1 MERFIT
7 TLGTKNRQKLRQEF
21 GFKSIRQAKK
31 QLGVDSDAE
40 AYEIMQ
46 DSYNQAIEEFR
57 RQDKQQKNIF
67 NVGYT
72 LEQGMDKVE
81 QHITSKNMTNFEIT
95 IKSATTPAK
104 RKIKFKSK
112 DHFVNWKNKLFQENE
127 DSKGQIIDQ
136 GQGANVFNNI
146 TIQSI
151 KKVQGGASVKHDM
164 EKKITIHNYIL
175 NCFRPKTNRQ
185 DCLFTAIKYLKP
197 DLEVDIKA
205 IRKHFKIEGRAVKV
219 ESDIA
224 FKILD
229 YLEIDDIELFDDT
242 EKEIVLDDKKTYIV
256 LHNEHYYPVVNFVDK
271 KVSDKKR
278 RKLLAF
284 DFETRPTEEY
294 ITIKATGEKMY
305 ILKDTIASVY
315 YKTGYTKNQNDVFV
329 KTIITTDN
337 EKTSARKF
345 IDFLIQSD
353 KDHIH
358 FNIIAHNGSNFDFY
372 FILAEMTEDEY
383 AECDINFR
391 GTSVIG
397 IEFRGH
403 KFKDSRCFL
412 ANSLE
417 KLSKNF
423 QVEDGKITKFQL
435 HGEEISSA
443 NLCFY
448 KHELKFDDFMKLKN
462 SDIEFWDKYEH
473 YCMTDSIALYQI
485 WKKFE
490 TLVNGMIEAIS
501 PFVLAKCSLNGSNT
515 IGGHSKK
522 ILNEINKYR
531 GQSTSVKRSMEVFL
545 GHHNMIRTKKEMSEL
560 QELKIK
566 KNRDLGIQWGLYKKQ
581 FEINTEKYRF
591 VCNFKR
597 GGISHCN
604 QRGNHKSGVV
614 GFDIKSQYPACLK
627 YGMMPCG
634 VSSWV
639 EEYNEE
645 YHGFYHFEKVYF
657 DDDKHTY
664 RPIAQCKKGESLNWN
679 VAGHIV
685 ENQYIDSYM
694 VKYLIKNNGLN
705 LEKSVLTKGLVS
717 KFEMPMDKLFGKY
730 IDTFYNEKA
739 RQDELKEKKDPSYN
753 QALRETIKLY
763 LNSLTGKLVENPEH
777 YFQLKSDWTELNSN
791 KYSYTDDPNDKEN
804 NLGTLTINGVKK
816 YKDYSDKTNEWVL
829 AGVMVYSYSKRLL
842 FEYVNMLPNKSS
854 DIIHTE
860 TDGLYFSAR
869 LKQKFIDGCANYKGD
884 YKEVMIGSEL
894 GNIEF
899 DCESKE
905 GTNNY
910 FLGKKFY
917 RMDYEGVQPKIKGF
931 PQATIDDAGNK
942 IQLVDEKVYE
952 DHFKGVEVKKTFN
965 TLKRNLT
972 GDKPTILAYKM
983 TRTLNIN
990 KEISEGKYPT
1000 FN

>member
-1 MERFIT
+1 MERLIT
-7 TLGTKNRQKLRQEF
+7 TLGTKNKQKLRKEF

-31 QLGVDSDAE
+31 ELGVGTDAE

-72 LEQGMDKVE
+72 LQQGMDKVE
-81 QHITSKNMTNFEIT
+81 QHITSKNMTNFELK

-104 RKIKFKSK
+104 RTVKFKNK

-127 DSKGQIIDQ
+127 DSQGNIIDQ

-146 TIQSI
+146 TIKSI
-151 KKVQGGASVKHDM
+151 KKVQGGASVKYDM

-197 DLEVDIKA
+197 DLEVDIKQ
-205 IRKHFKIEGRAVKV
+205 IRKHFKIEGREVKV
-219 ESDIA
+219 ETDIA
-224 FKILD
+224 FKIFD
-229 YLEIDDIELFDDT
+229 YLEIKDIELFDDT
-242 EKEIVLDDKKTYIV
+242 EKEIVLDHKKTYIV
-256 LHNEHYYPVVNFVDK
+256 LHNEHYYPVVNFVEK
-271 KVSDKKR
+271 KVSEKKR

-284 DFETRPTEEY
+284 DFETRPTEDY

-315 YKTGYTKNQNDVFV
+315 YEKGDSRTNNFIKM
-329 KTIITTDN
+329 IITTDN

-353 KDHIH
+353 IDHIH

-372 FILAEMTEDEY
+372 FILAEMTEEEY
-383 AECDINFR
+383 SECDINFR

-397 IEFRGH
+397 IEFKGH

-462 SDIEFWDKYEH
+462 TDIEFWDKYEH

-522 ILNEINKYR
+522 ILNEINKFK
-531 GQSTSVKRSMEVFL
+531 GQSNS
-545 GHHNMIRTKKEMSEL
+545 KKEMMERFFL
-560 QELKIK
+560 TDKHFDNK
-566 KNRDLGIQWGLYKKQ
+566 KYK
-581 FEINTEKYRF
+581 FI
-591 VCNFKR
+591 CNFKR

-634 VSSWV
+634 YSFEVK
-639 EEYNEE
+639 EFKEE
-645 YHGFYHFEKVYF
+645 YHGFYHFESVYF
-657 DDDKHTY
+657 DNAEHTY
-664 RPIAQCKKGESLNWN
+664 RPIAECKKGESLNWN

-705 LEKSVLTKGLVS
+705 LEKSVMTTGLVS
-717 KFEMPMDKLFGKY
+717 KNEMPMDRLFGKY

-777 YFQLKSDWTELNSN
+777 YFQLKNDWTELNSN
-791 KYSYTDDPNDKEN
+791 KHNYTDEPNDKEN

-816 YKDYSDKTNEWVL
+816 YKDYSDKTNEWVI

-842 FEYVNMLPNKSS
+842 FEYVNMLPNKSC

-869 LKQKFIDGCANYKGD
+869 LKQKFIDGCANYKGN

-942 IQLVDEKVYE
+942 IQLVDEKIYE
-952 DHFKGVEVKKTFN
+952 DHFNGVEIKKTFN

-990 KEISEGKYPT
+990 KEIVDGKYPT
-1000 FN
+1000 FE

>member
-1 MERFIT
+1 MYIEGMERLIT
-7 TLGTKNRQKLRQEF
+7 TLGTKNKQKLRKEF

-31 QLGVDSDAE
+31 ELGVGTDAE

-72 LEQGMDKVE
+72 LQQGMDKVE
-81 QHITSKNMTNFEIT
+81 QHITSKNMTNFELK

-104 RKIKFKSK
+104 RTVKFKNK

-127 DSKGQIIDQ
+127 DSQGNIIDQ

-146 TIQSI
+146 TIKSI
-151 KKVQGGASVKHDM
+151 KKVQGGASVKYDM

-197 DLEVDIKA
+197 DLEVDIKQ
-205 IRKHFKIEGRAVKV
+205 IRKHFKIEGREVKV
-219 ESDIA
+219 ETDIA
-224 FKILD
+224 FKIFD
-229 YLEIDDIELFDDT
+229 YLEIKDIELFDDT
-242 EKEIVLDDKKTYIV
+242 EKEIVLDHKKTYIV
-256 LHNEHYYPVVNFVDK
+256 LHNEHYYPVVNFVEK
-271 KVSDKKR
+271 KVSEKKR

-284 DFETRPTEEY
+284 DFETRPTEDY

-315 YKTGYTKNQNDVFV
+315 YEKGDSRTNNFIKM
-329 KTIITTDN
+329 IITTDN

-353 KDHIH
+353 IDHIH

-372 FILAEMTEDEY
+372 FILAEMTEEEY
-383 AECDINFR
+383 SECDINFR

-397 IEFRGH
+397 IEFKGH

-462 SDIEFWDKYEH
+462 TDIEFWDKYEH

-522 ILNEINKYR
+522 ILNEINKFK
-531 GQSTSVKRSMEVFL
+531 GQSNS
-545 GHHNMIRTKKEMSEL
+545 KKEMMERFFL
-560 QELKIK
+560 TDKHFDNK
-566 KNRDLGIQWGLYKKQ
+566 KYK
-581 FEINTEKYRF
+581 FI
-591 VCNFKR
+591 CNFKR

-634 VSSWV
+634 YSFEVK
-639 EEYNEE
+639 EFKEE
-645 YHGFYHFEKVYF
+645 YHGFYHFESVYF
-657 DDDKHTY
+657 DNAEHTY
-664 RPIAQCKKGESLNWN
+664 RPIAECKKGESLNWN

-705 LEKSVLTKGLVS
+705 LEKSVMTTGLVS
-717 KFEMPMDKLFGKY
+717 KNEMPMDRLFGKY

-777 YFQLKSDWTELNSN
+777 YFQLKNDWTELNSN
-791 KYSYTDDPNDKEN
+791 KHNYTDEPNDKEN

-816 YKDYSDKTNEWVL
+816 YKDYSDKTNEWVI

-842 FEYVNMLPNKSS
+842 FEYVNMLPNKSC

-869 LKQKFIDGCANYKGD
+869 LKQKFIDGCANYKGN

-942 IQLVDEKVYE
+942 IQLVDEKIYE
-952 DHFKGVEVKKTFN
+952 DHFNGVEIKKTFN

-990 KEISEGKYPT
+990 KEIVDGKYPT
-1000 FN
+1000 FE

>member
-1 MERFIT
+1 MSLRQIS
-7 TLGTKNRQKLRQEF
+7 TLGTKNKQTLRKEF
-21 GFKSIRQAKK
+21 GFKSITQAKI
-31 QLGVDSDAE
+31 QLGVDSDIE
-40 AYEIMQ
+40 AWSIMM
-46 DSYNQAIEEFR
+46 DAYNQAVQEFR
-57 RQDKQQKNIF
+57 KQDKQQKTIF
-67 NVGYT
+67 NKGFS
-72 LEQGMDKVE
+72 LENAMDKIE
-81 QHITSKNMTNFEIT
+81 QYITTKDMTKFEIT

-104 RKIKFKSK
+104 RKIKFNSK
-112 DHFVNWKNKLFQENE
+112 DHFNNWKNKLFNQNE
-127 DSKGQIIDQ
+127 DSKGQIIDF

-151 KKVQGGASVKHDM
+151 KKVQGGASVKNDM

-175 NCFRPKTNRQ
+175 NCFRPKTSKQ
-185 DCLFTAIKYLKP
+185 DCIFTAIKYLKP

-205 IRKHFKIEGRAVKV
+205 IRKHFKIEGRDVKV

-224 FKILD
+224 FKILE

-242 EKEIVLDDKKTYIV
+242 EKEIVLDEKKTYIV
-256 LHNEHYYPVVNFVDK
+256 LHLEHYYPVMNFVDK
-271 KVSDKKR
+271 KVSAKKR

-294 ITIKATGEKMY
+294 ITIQATGEKMY

-315 YKTGYTKNQNDVFV
+315 YEKGDSRTNNFV

-372 FILAEMTEDEY
+372 FIIAEMTEEEY

-412 ANSLE
+412 AASLE

-423 QVEDGKITKFQL
+423 QVEDGKITKFLL

-448 KHELKFDDFMKLKN
+448 KHELKFNEFMALQHN
-462 SDIEFWDKYEH
+462 DIEFWKKYEH

-490 TLVNGMIEAIS
+490 ALVNGMIEKIS
-501 PFVLAKCSLNGSNT
+501 PFILAKCSLNGSNT

-522 ILNEINKYR
+522 ILNEINKYK
-531 GQSTSVKRSMEVFL
+531 GQSNS
-545 GHHNMIRTKKEMSEL
+545 
-560 QELKIK
+560 
-566 KNRDLGIQWGLYKKQ
+566 KKQ
-581 FEINTEKYRF
+581 LMELFIGEASYDKKKRIIKINNDKYKF

-634 VSSWV
+634 VSYWV
-639 EEYNEE
+639 EEYKEE

-657 DDDKHTY
+657 EDNIHTY
-664 RPIAQCKKGESLNWN
+664 RPIAECKKGESLNWN
-679 VAGHIV
+679 VEGHVV

-694 VKYLIKNNGLN
+694 LKYLIKNNGLN
-705 LEKSVLTKGLVS
+705 IEKSVLTKGLVS
-717 KFEMPMDKLFGKY
+717 KAEMPLNILFGKY

-777 YFQLKSDWTELNSN
+777 YFQLKSDWTEINSD

-804 NLGTLTINGVKK
+804 KLGTMTINGVKK
-816 YKDYSDKTNEWVL
+816 YKDYSDKMNEWVM

-842 FEYVNMLPNKSS
+842 FEYVGMLPNKSC

-869 LKQKFIDGCANYKGD
+869 LKQKFIDNCANYKGD
-884 YKEVMIGSEL
+884 FKEVMIGSEL

-931 PQATIDDAGNK
+931 PQATIDDDGTK
-942 IQLVDEKVYE
+942 IQLVDEKIYE
-952 DHFKGVEVKKTFN
+952 DHFNGIEVKKTFN
-965 TLKRNLT
+965 TLKRNLL
-972 GDKPTILAYKM
+972 GDKPQILSYKM
-983 TRTLNIN
+983 TRTLNIDT
-990 KEISEGKYPT
+990 EIADGKYPT
-1000 FN
+1000 FY

>member
-1 MERFIT
+1 MERLIT
-7 TLGTKNRQKLRQEF
+7 SLGTKNRQKLRQEF

-31 QLGVDSDAE
+31 QLGVDNDAE
-40 AYEIMQ
+40 AYEIMK

-81 QHITSKNMTNFEIT
+81 QHITSKNMTKFEIR

-112 DHFVNWKNKLFQENE
+112 DHFINWKNKLFQQNE
-127 DSKGQIIDQ
+127 DSQGNIIDQ

-197 DLEVDIKA
+197 DLEVDIKE
-205 IRKHFKIEGRAVKV
+205 IRKHFKIEGRDVKV

-229 YLEIDDIELFDDT
+229 YLKIDDIELFDDS

-271 KVSDKKR
+271 KVSAKKR

-305 ILKDTIASVY
+305 ILKDTITSVY
-315 YKTGYTKNQNDVFV
+315 YGKGNARTNDFV

-353 KDHIH
+353 IDHIH

-372 FILAEMTEDEY
+372 FILAEMTEEEY

-448 KHELKFDDFMKLKN
+448 KHELKFDDFMKLKD

-485 WKKFE
+485 WNKFE
-490 TLVNGMIEAIS
+490 KLVNGMIEAIS
-501 PFVLAKCSLNGSNT
+501 PFVLTKCSLNGSNT

-522 ILNEINKYR
+522 ILNEINKFKGKSNWY
-531 GQSTSVKRSMEVFL
+531 KEDMEKFFL
-545 GHHNMIRTKKEMSEL
+545 
-560 QELKIK
+560 
-566 KNRDLGIQWGLYKKQ
+566 
-581 FEINTEKYRF
+581 TEKKFDKEKYKF
-591 VCNFKR
+591 ICNFKR

-634 VSSWV
+634 YSFEVK
-639 EEYNEE
+639 EFKEE
-645 YHGFYHFEKVYF
+645 YHGFYHFESVYF
-657 DDDKHTY
+657 DNVEHTY
-664 RPIAQCKKGESLNWN
+664 RPIAECKKGESLNWN

-717 KFEMPMDKLFGKY
+717 KKEMCMDKLFGKY

-777 YFQLKSDWTELNSN
+777 YFQLKNDWTELNSN
-791 KYSYTDDPNDKEN
+791 KYSYTDDSNDKEN

-917 RMDYEGVQPKIKGF
+917 RMDYDGVQPKIKGF